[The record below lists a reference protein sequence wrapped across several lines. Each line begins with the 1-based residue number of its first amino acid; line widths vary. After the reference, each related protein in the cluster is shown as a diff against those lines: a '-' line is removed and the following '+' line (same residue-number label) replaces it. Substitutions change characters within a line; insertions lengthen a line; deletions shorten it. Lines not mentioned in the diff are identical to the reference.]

1 MKLDQWQK
9 EILDTK
15 GNICLRSGRQCG
27 KSTIISIK
35 AGEYAITNPKKV
47 IMVISATERQAGL
60 LFEKILSYITIKA
73 KILIKTPYSRNVT
86 KTKIALKNGTT
97 IYCLPTGNSGYGI
110 RGFTINLLIADE
122 AAFIPEEVW
131 SAVTPMLATTKG
143 SIILLSTPYGRTGY
157 FARCFEDPKY
167 TKFHV
172 SSLDCPRID
181 KEFLDHEKQTM
192 TKMQWQQEYLGEFVD
207 NLMQLFSDKLIKS
220 CQTLSRSKGTIG
232 SINCFL
238 GVDIARMGGDET
250 TFQILNRD
258 DNKKLKQ
265 VESIAETDKTTT
277 DTFRDILQLESKY
290 KFKKIYIDDGGLG
303 VGVFDNLLEDPA
315 TKRKVIGI
323 NNARRSITYDPEKP
337 KQKKLMKEDLYNNL
351 LNLMEQDRIKLL
363 DDPEI
368 FQSLKSVQFEFN
380 DSGQMRIFGRYT
392 HIAEGLIRAAWCTKD
407 KSLNLWCRY

>member
-1 MKLDQWQK
+1 
-9 EILDTK
+9 
-15 GNICLRSGRQCG
+15 
-27 KSTIISIK
+27 
-35 AGEYAITNPKKV
+35 
-47 IMVISATERQAGL
+47 
-60 LFEKILSYITIKA
+60 
-73 KILIKTPYSRNVT
+73 
-86 KTKIALKNGTT
+86 
-97 IYCLPTGNSGYGI
+97 
-110 RGFTINLLIADE
+110 
-122 AAFIPEEVW
+122 
-131 SAVTPMLATTKG
+131 
-143 SIILLSTPYGRTGY
+143 
-157 FARCFEDPKY
+157 
-167 TKFHV
+167 
-172 SSLDCPRID
+172 
-181 KEFLDHEKQTM
+181 M